1 MDNKTKH
8 HDKMHNNGKHL
19 AYTGLATITLIGGM
33 GATPVILADEL
44 IIEKIEGTS
53 TDDKT
58 EVEASTAGKTD
69 EKAATSETETTAPSV
84 TAETPA
90 PLPDNKVIL
99 APAKTESTVK
109 VAEEPAADTPTQ
121 KSGVKSAE
129 NIEKTG
135 QPAAKAVVPNAEPEK
150 AGKTKESRAGVH
162 HTFTAADF
170 VINGTTLTKL
180 TDDFK
185 NNVYPTWDGDFTLDG
200 NADASLK
207 AITIVGNFAFT
218 TGGPASD
225 SKLTNVTFKNMPA
238 LTTIQHTFD
247 SCANLTSASFI
258 NLQSLTNLAYREL
271 ATEPLLTTIVFD
283 NLPAMT
289 QIDSYAFVSNHAVT
303 DLTFNNMPNFT
314 TFAANSFGNSNSLQ
328 TLNLNNLPNLTTIE
342 MGAFSNNN
350 LTSLTLDGLNN
361 LTTIGANAFSESY
374 GGMDTVILRNLR
386 SLTTIGENA
395 FNLNYGFRKLIVGN
409 LPSLTADGI
418 HQEAFMRV
426 QSGGQVVPDRGQ
438 TDLPLANIFV
448 GKINNS
454 AINQFNKRY
463 SANNTN
469 NSVNG
474 QVWYVQTAVN
484 YNFVDENNN
493 PLADPTTD
501 NRPGEVR
508 IGDIINLNP
517 DASDAD
523 INPVTRYNAVP
534 ALDIPGYTVVPSLTR
549 ITNTNTL
556 NLQNADANTIDSL
569 TQIPLVTYVYSPNP
583 IAGSVTYKYIDQD
596 DQEILV
602 DANGDSVD
610 PYYKSGIAGDTYNL
624 ADGVPDIPGYG
635 KPERVSGNETG
646 VLGEGDTTITYRY
659 HAKADPITIYWV
671 DTDDQPLAD
680 PEVVTDAY
688 VDDMLDLGAKQQTFS
703 GYDFL
708 ELYGSAPLV
717 AKAMTDYTWENA
729 HSLIGTQLTFA
740 TNTGRNYKFVYAKQ
754 TNTDTDTNTDNG
766 DNTDTNTGTDT
777 NTDNGNS
784 TDTNTGTNT
793 GTDTGNTDTSTGTN
807 KPTPP
812 KLPATGDDTQ
822 TPPKKK
828 PSNGGTKKPSDKKL
842 PGTGGDTGTVT
853 NHKKATS
860 TVKANS
866 TKELPESGDLVNRL
880 LPVIGA
886 TLLAGLIGLYAFR
899 KQRK

>member
-1 MDNKTKH
+1 
-8 HDKMHNNGKHL
+8 
-19 AYTGLATITLIGGM
+19 M

-53 TDDKT
+53 TDDKS
-58 EVEASTAGKTD
+58 EVETSTASKTD
-69 EKAATSETETTAPSV
+69 EKDATSETETTPGV

-99 APAKTESTVK
+99 VPAKTDSAVK
-109 VAEEPAADTPTQ
+109 VAEETADNTSTQ
-121 KSGVKSAE
+121 ESGTKSKKST
-129 NIEKTG
+129 EKTAL
-135 QPAAKAVVPNAEPEK
+135 PASKAIIPNAEPEK
-150 AGKTKESRAGVH
+150 SGKAKESRAGVH
-162 HTFTAADF
+162 HTFTADDF
-170 VINGTTLTKL
+170 VITDTTLTKL
-180 TDDFK
+180 TDNFK
-185 NNVYPTWDGDFTLDG
+185 NNIYPTWDGDFTLDG
-200 NADASLK
+200 SLDPRLNT
-207 AITIVGNFAFT
+207 ITTVGNFAFSSLAV
-218 TGGPASD
+218 ASD
-225 SKLTNVTFKNMPA
+225 PKLTNVTFKNMPA

-258 NLQSLTNLAYREL
+258 NLQSLTTLAYREL

-289 QIDSYAFVSNHAVT
+289 QINSYAFVSDHAVT
-303 DLTFNNMPNFT
+303 DLTFSNMPNFT
-314 TFAANSFGNSNSLQ
+314 TFGANSFGNLNSLQ

-361 LTTIGANAFSESY
+361 LTTIGDNAFSESY

-409 LPSLTADGI
+409 LPNLTPSGI

-454 AINQFNKRY
+454 AINQFNVRY
-463 SANNTN
+463 SSNDTN

-484 YNFVDENNN
+484 YNFVDENNK

-508 IGDIINLNP
+508 IGDIINLDPTDN
-517 DASDAD
+517 SSD

-534 ALDIPGYTVVPSLTR
+534 ALDIPGYTVVPSETR
-549 ITNTNTL
+549 VTNTNTL

-596 DQEILV
+596 DNEILV

-610 PYYKSGIAGDTYNL
+610 PYYKSGIAGDTYNP

-646 VLGEGDTTITYRY
+646 VLGEGDATITYRY

-717 AKAMTDYTWENA
+717 TKAMTDYSWENA

-740 TNTGRNYKFVYAKQ
+740 VNSGRNYKFVYTKQ
-754 TNTDTDTNTDNG
+754 TTTDTDTGN
-766 DNTDTNTGTDT
+766 NTDTNTGTDT
-777 NTDNGNS
+777 GNTPDTNTGTDTGN
-784 TDTNTGTNT
+784 TPDTNTGTNT
-793 GTDTGNTDTSTGTN
+793 GTDTGTDTGSN

-828 PSNGGTKKPSDKKL
+828 PSNGGTKKPGDKHL
-842 PGTGGDTGTVT
+842 PRTGGNTGTVT
-853 NHKKATS
+853 NHKKATP
-860 TVKANS
+860 TAKANS